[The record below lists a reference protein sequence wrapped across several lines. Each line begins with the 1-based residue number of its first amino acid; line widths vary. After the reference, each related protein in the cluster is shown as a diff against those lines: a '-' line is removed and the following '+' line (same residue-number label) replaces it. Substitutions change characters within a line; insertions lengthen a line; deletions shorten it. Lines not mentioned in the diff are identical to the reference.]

1 MPNAAHRRKSRCCK
15 AQLPAQRFPVAW
27 PDPRSDWFAR
37 FGRPFCEP
45 LRISTVDA
53 FCEVCIFREG
63 RGQDLRSLNEAND
76 VDLGYG
82 GRLLGVRYEHI
93 DSKEGKSKP
102 VAIAIAIAIAI
113 APERSPTN
121 ADAC

>member
-1 MPNAAHRRKSRCCK
+1 M
-15 AQLPAQRFPVAW
+15 
-27 PDPRSDWFAR
+27 
-37 FGRPFCEP
+37 
-45 LRISTVDA
+45 
-53 FCEVCIFREG
+53 
-63 RGQDLRSLNEAND
+63 RSLNEAND